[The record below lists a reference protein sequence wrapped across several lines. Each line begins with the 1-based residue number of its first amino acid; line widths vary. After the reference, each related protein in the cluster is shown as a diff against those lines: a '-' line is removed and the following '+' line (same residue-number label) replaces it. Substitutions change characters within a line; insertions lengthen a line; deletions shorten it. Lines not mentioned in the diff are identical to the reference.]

1 MICSLV
7 ASVLQPDLVLL
18 GAKDGKVK
26 LINIDRGEAYKTL
39 NCCPTAVIE
48 LITIERKTK
57 PGIFLINLDFPI
69 VVCWPCNEETLR
81 VVNTESG
88 KSITH
93 STKGF
98 IEFGCGIGPKGYFL
112 NGGKN
117 LAMLSQAKDRRE
129 VGIFKIDIN

>member
-26 LINIDRGEAYKTL
+26 LINIDRGLQDHPVLLPRSHRTRRHRTSLKTRYSF
-39 NCCPTAVIE
+39 PHE
-48 LITIERKTK
+48 
-57 PGIFLINLDFPI
+57 DYPI

-81 VVNTESG
+81 VVNTENGRAS
-88 KSITH
+88 TQP
-93 STKGF
+93 TKGF
-98 IEFGCGIGPKGYFL
+98 IEYGCGIGPKGFFL
-112 NGGKN
+112 NGGRS
-117 LAMLSQAKDRRE
+117 LGMLSQARDRRE